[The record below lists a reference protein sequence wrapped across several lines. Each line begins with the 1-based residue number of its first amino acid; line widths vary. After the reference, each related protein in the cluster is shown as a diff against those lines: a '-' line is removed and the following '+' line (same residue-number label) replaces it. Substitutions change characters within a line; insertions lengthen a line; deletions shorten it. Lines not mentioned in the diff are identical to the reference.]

1 MDKETVYSENKI
13 QQVNNSYIAQEGRN
27 SDT

>member
-1 MDKETVYSENKI
+1 MDKEIVYSDNKI
-13 QQVNNSYIAQEGRN
+13 QQVNNSYVAQEGRS

>member
-1 MDKETVYSENKI
+1 MDKEIVYSENKI
-13 QQVNNSYIAQEGRN
+13 QQVNNSYIVQEGRN

>member
-1 MDKETVYSENKI
+1 MDKEIVYSDNKI
-13 QQVNNSYIAQEGRN
+13 QQVNNSYVAQEGRR